1 MSDAARRTSRARIA
15 VGVALGLLLA
25 AGRSEAAGCAAGD
38 DGVCLLGGRFRA
50 EVTWVGG
57 PAGEARAQALGR
69 RAAYFRSPAGD
80 TLVVEIVDGGAVNG
94 HFWVLSGVA
103 SDAEGNPRYGLT
115 VTDLADGS
123 SRDYSE
129 LQPAGDVHAFAAP
142 ERAPRNPAAR
152 RAW

>member
-1 MSDAARRTSRARIA
+1 
-15 VGVALGLLLA
+15 
-25 AGRSEAAGCAAGD
+25 

-50 EVTWVGG
+50 EVTWVGS
-57 PAGEARAQALGR
+57 PAGEARAQALVR

-142 ERAPRNPAAR
+142 GARASRPGSASSLALEHGRVTVEMEGMRAQSLGERTGYL
-152 RAW
+152 